1 MAWKQVRNFD
11 VSKMG
16 TKQGWCLMNCRLGF
30 GIDRGTY
37 ASAKDDMEA
46 QKKEGTFH
54 TTDLPSNVAVPVY
67 FDTSSKYEHVMVDDH
82 TKFYSD
88 GKYVSSLNGWKIL
101 GWGEKCDGQRVVE
114 WVNDPE
120 PTPEP
125 EPEPI
130 PEPEPKKKKV
140 KVSIPAQVIELEIE
154 EE

>member
-1 MAWKQVRNFD
+1 MSWKQVRNFD

-30 GIDRGTY
+30 GIPYGTY
-37 ASAKDDMEA
+37 ESAKADMEA

-54 TTDLPSNVAVPVY
+54 TTDLPSDVAVPVY

-88 GKYVSSLNGWKIL
+88 GKYVNDLRGWKIL

-130 PEPEPKKKKV
+130 PEPEPEPTPKKKV
-140 KVSIPAQVIELEIE
+140 YKVTVE
-154 EE
+154 EWAE